1 MNELLQNNVLRAPSS
16 DAKAMADRQDEL
28 RNPNQ
33 ANLFGTDGIRARV
46 GSFPLRPEDVTK
58 LGRAIGIWA
67 TRTYGTTPKLM
78 IGHDTRESAP
88 LLLDAF
94 SAGLL
99 QSPCTLINV
108 GTLPTPAIIKL
119 TTLDKSVDGAII
131 ITASHNPYQDNGIKI
146 IDRVSGKISQMD
158 EEAIT
163 QLFYEE
169 LNLNLPQNGIL
180 QQLTNAEQS
189 YLETLTQYF
198 PANFL
203 EGKTIVLDCAH
214 GATSI
219 LAPRVFSVLGA
230 TVHVINNAPNGRNIN
245 HECGAVHP
253 EQVSTAVKTHTA
265 DIGFAFD
272 GDGDRVVAVNKNGII
287 KDGDDLIAL
296 LSKHPNYAHES
307 ALCCTI
313 MSNAGLAEFA
323 RINGKELI
331 RTPVGDKHVSAAL
344 KKNKLL
350 LGGEQ
355 SGHILLADFLS
366 SGDGI
371 FAALRICEVALGLDN
386 WTLESFAHVAQIMI
400 NLPVQEK
407 RDLGQPDIAA
417 IIAAHTQQVG
427 NGTLIVRYSGTE
439 NLLRVMI
446 QHKDES
452 HAKMVGESLVQDL
465 KQILK

>member
-1 MNELLQNNVLRAPSS
+1 MNELLQNERIDQQNLS
-16 DAKAMADRQDEL
+16 RQT
-28 RNPNQ
+28 
-33 ANLFGTDGIRARV
+33 NLFGTDGIRARV
-46 GSFPLRPEDVTK
+46 GTFPLTQDDVTK
-58 LGRAIGIWA
+58 LGRAVGIWA
-67 TRTYGTTPKLM
+67 THTYGAAPKLL
-78 IGHDTRESAP
+78 IGHDTRESAGE
-88 LLLDAF
+88 LLAAF

-99 QSPCTLINV
+99 QSSCTLMNV

-119 TTLDKSVDGAII
+119 ATLDESVDGAVI
-131 ITASHNPYQDNGIKI
+131 ITASHNPYHDNGIKI
-146 IDRVSGKISQMD
+146 IDRVMGKLSTAD

-169 LNLNLPQNGIL
+169 LNLNAPTVGSL
-180 QQLTNAEQS
+180 QQLIGAEHT
-189 YLETLTQYF
+189 YLAVLATYF

-203 EGKTIVLDCAH
+203 AGKTIVLDCAH

-219 LAPRVFSVLGA
+219 VAPAAFNNFGA
-230 TVHVINNAPNGRNIN
+230 TVKVLNNAPDGRNIN
-245 HECGAVHP
+245 HACGAVHP
-253 EQVSTAVKTHTA
+253 EQVAAQVKEHNA

-272 GDGDRVVAVNKNGII
+272 GDGDRVVAVSKDGII
-287 KDGDDLIAL
+287 KDGDDILAL
-296 LSKHPNYAHES
+296 LSQHPVYAHE
-307 ALCCTI
+307 AAICCTI

-323 RINGKELI
+323 TSHGKELI

-371 FAALRICEVALGLDN
+371 FAALRLCEVALHTQN
-386 WTLESFAHVAQIMI
+386 WQLESFEHVAQLMI
-400 NLPVQEK
+400 NIPVQEK
-407 RDLGQPDIAA
+407 RDLVQPDIAA
-417 IIAAHTQQVG
+417 IIAAHTHQLD

-446 QHKDES
+446 QHKDAN

-465 KQILK
+465 KQVLK